1 MYTTISQQ
9 QTEILK
15 KLSKKNNI
23 LSYSRIV
30 LLLVAIYFLYLMM
43 YQKNHLYGFV
53 SLAFIIVFIIVVN
66 IYLKVQSKVAYH
78 KTLKQI
84 NTDEISF
91 LEGNHQFNNGVE
103 YQNPQH
109 AFSYDLDLF
118 GSNSIFQFTNRT
130 GTFLGKDALAKSL
143 QEIPTE
149 ASILKKTRSC
159 KRTFRKIKL
168 PSALSNLI
176 IISRNHRKRRS
187 SNKKMDRNYI

>member
-1 MYTTISQQ
+1 MYATISQEQ
-9 QTEILK
+9 KDILK

-23 LSYSRIV
+23 LSYSRII
-30 LLLVAIYFLYLMM
+30 LLLAAVYFLYLMM
-43 YQKNHLYGFV
+43 YEKNHLYGFV
-53 SLAFIIVFIIVVN
+53 SIALIIVFIIVVN
-66 IYLKVQSKVAYH
+66 IYLKVQSKIAYH

-130 GTFLGKDALAKSL
+130 GTFLGKDELAKKLAGNSDR
-143 QEIPTE
+143 
-149 ASILKKTRSC
+149 SIDPKKTGSC
-159 KRTFRKIKL
+159 
-168 PSALSNLI
+168 
-176 IISRNHRKRRS
+176 
-187 SNKKMDRNYI
+187 